1 MNSQEIVHIF
11 AGPSLFGTPFQG
23 AEPDTPD
30 GVVWLPPARRG
41 DIAALVDQCD
51 APGILG
57 LADGTF
63 HSYPSVAHTEL
74 RDAVQKGWLVYGLC
88 SMGAIRA
95 SEMRHLGVRPF
106 GRVAQMFCDD
116 PDLPDDEVALVHAA
130 DLPCFPLSEP
140 MLHIRA
146 YLAHMIAQGLLDA
159 PQHAEL
165 VSVMRE
171 RWYAGRTLALLREEL
186 KRIGRPDAHE
196 ALLSHLLDF
205 GPYRLKQQDL
215 MHFLE
220 AKPWLRDA
228 AADSAT
234 PIALGAPPHKEIST
248 VSASGAPAF
257 MLSSSLRSRSAEESL
272 ILARPLALERGVSRV
287 VDTTWLDRLGIPV
300 YAAIRPNAAKNSLNV
315 HAGKGFTH
323 AEAKIGAYM
332 EAIEF
337 SFAELGRS
345 HVTPHLATP
354 LDILDSFENRIRF
367 TDFCPSQHQTAE
379 VQADDAIAVVEADEL
394 LSLHRK
400 VLVPAELVHYPY
412 TGPGIRLYGSHMNGL
427 ASGNTVEEAT
437 VHALAEV
444 MERHVESFLKLGAR
458 SYWVDPRTLPP
469 RLRAMV
475 ERFESAGM
483 AFHLRYAPNEFG
495 LAHLSGFVLE
505 DSDSPAA
512 MASGMG
518 FHCNSDI
525 AAVRA
530 IAEAAQSRLTTIH
543 GGRDDLVALHLL
555 FNRLGKEREQA
566 VKAQMR
572 QSVADRTH
580 SIPFSDVPDMKAS
593 TIEAAHGALTAGLQ
607 RAGLHHMARVV
618 LTDERCPFQV
628 VRIIVPGAEHYN
640 PDHKRVGPRLLRYFK
655 ENTLRAQQADT
666 PETASP

>member
-1 MNSQEIVHIF
+1 MNSHKILHIF
-11 AGPSLFGTPFQG
+11 AGPSLFGTPFG
-23 AEPDTPD
+23 VAEPDTF
-30 GVVWLPPARRG
+30 GGAVEWLPPARRG
-41 DIAALVDQCD
+41 DIAALIERCD
-51 APGILG
+51 APGVLG

-63 HSYPSVAHTEL
+63 HSYPSVAHVEL
-74 RDAVQKGWLVYGLC
+74 RDAVQQGWLVYGLC

-95 SEMRHLGVRPF
+95 SEMQHMGVRPF

-130 DLPCFPLSEP
+130 DAPYLPFSEP
-140 MLHIRA
+140 MVHIRA
-146 YLAHMIAQGLLDA
+146 YLGHMAAQGLLDA
-159 PQHAEL
+159 RQHAEL
-165 VSVMRE
+165 VAVMRE
-171 RWYAGRTLALLREEL
+171 RWYAGRTFTLLREQL
-186 KRIGRPDAHE
+186 KRVGRPEAHE
-196 ALLSHLLDF
+196 ALLAHLADV
-205 GPYRLKQQDL
+205 GAYRLKQQDL
-215 MHFLE
+215 VHFLA
-220 AKPWLRDA
+220 AKPWLHDTGERAALRPAAIAPHKAIA
-228 AADSAT
+228 AAN
-234 PIALGAPPHKEIST
+234 
-248 VSASGAPAF
+248 APAF

-272 ILARPLALERGVSRV
+272 VLARPLALERGVSRV

-337 SFAELGRS
+337 SFAEPGRNRLS
-345 HVTPHLATP
+345 PHLATP
-354 LDILDSFENRIRF
+354 VDILDSFEHRIEF
-367 TDFCPSQHQTAE
+367 PEFCPSQHIT
-379 VQADDAIAVVEADEL
+379 VDVRADDAIAVLEADEL

-400 VLVPAELVHYPY
+400 VLVPAELVLYPF
-412 TGPGIRLYGSHMNGL
+412 TGPGLRLYGSNMNGL

-444 MERHVESFLKLGAR
+444 MERHVDSFLKLGAA
-458 SYWVDPRTLPP
+458 SYWVDPATLPP
-469 RLRAMV
+469 RLRTMV
-475 ERFESAGM
+475 ERFDSAGL

-505 DSDSPAA
+505 DGDSPAA

-555 FNRLGKEREQA
+555 FNQLGPEREQA

-572 QSVADRTH
+572 QSVSDRTH
-580 SIPFSDVPDMKAS
+580 SIAFGDIPDTKAGS
-593 TIEAAHGALTAGLQ
+593 IEAAHGALAAGLQ

-618 LTDERCPFQV
+618 LTDEQCPFQV
-628 VRIIVPGAEHYN
+628 VRVIVPGAEHYN

-655 ENTLRAQQADT
+655 EN
-666 PETASP
+666 SPA

>member
-1 MNSQEIVHIF
+1 MNSRKIVHIF
-11 AGPSLFGTPFQG
+11 AGPSLFGTPFQDAG
-23 AEPDTPD
+23 PDTL
-30 GVVWLPPARRG
+30 GGAVVWLPPARRG
-41 DIAALVDQCD
+41 DIAALINRCD

-63 HSYPSVAHTEL
+63 HSYPSVAHAEL

-95 SEMRHLGVRPF
+95 AEMQHMGVRPF

-130 DLPCFPLSEP
+130 DAPYLPFSEP
-140 MLHIRA
+140 MVHIRA
-146 YLAHMIAQGLLDA
+146 YLDHMAASGLLDA
-159 PQHAEL
+159 RQHAEL
-165 VSVMRE
+165 AAVMRE
-171 RWYAGRTLALLREEL
+171 RWYAGRTFTLLRAEL
-186 KRIGRPDAHE
+186 QRIGRPGAHE
-196 ALLSHLLDF
+196 ALLSHLADF
-205 GPYRLKQQDL
+205 APYRLKQQDL
-215 MHFLE
+215 VHFL
-220 AKPWLRDA
+220 AAMPWLHDTGPERC
-228 AADSAT
+228 AT
-234 PIALGAPPHKEIST
+234 PITAPHDIAAA
-248 VSASGAPAF
+248 SASGAPAF
-257 MLSSSLRSRSAEESL
+257 MLSSSLRSRSAEDSL
-272 ILARPLALERGVSRV
+272 LLARPLAHERGVSRV

-337 SFAELGRS
+337 SFAEPGRNR
-345 HVTPHLATP
+345 VTPHLATP
-354 LDILDSFENRIRF
+354 VAILDSFDNRIQF
-367 TDFCPSQHQTAE
+367 PDFCPSQHSTVE
-379 VQADDAIAVVEADEL
+379 VRADDAIAVVEADEL
-394 LSLHRK
+394 LSLHRQ
-400 VLVPAELVHYPY
+400 VLVPAELVLYPY
-412 TGPGIRLYGSHMNGL
+412 TGPGLRLYGSNMNGL

-444 MERHVESFLKLGAR
+444 MERHVDSFLKLGAA
-458 SYWVDPRTLPP
+458 SYWVDPATLPP

-475 ERFESAGM
+475 DRFESAGM

-555 FNRLGKEREQA
+555 FNQLGPEREQA

-580 SIPFSDVPDMKAS
+580 SIAFGEIPDMRAG
-593 TIEAAHGALTAGLQ
+593 TIEAARGALTAGLQ

-618 LTDERCPFQV
+618 LTDEQCPFQV

-640 PDHKRVGPRLLRYFK
+640 PDHQRVGPRLLRYFK
-655 ENTLRAQQADT
+655 ENT
-666 PETASP
+666 PS